1 MITQQEQKNKRIAM
15 MISIGFHAVL
25 LIAFLLLMAWR
36 APNPPH
42 LEYGIE
48 LNFGLDQQGGGEVQ
62 PEKAP
67 GTETNTPDP
76 QPEEAQE
83 TPQEQS
89 PAETEP
95 EKTEEPIVSKLESPV
110 VVKEEKKE
118 PTKEP
123 VKENKTE
130 TKTKVEPK
138 EEVKKVE
145 PKEAVKTEYKPT
157 ETKPA
162 DKKGDGG
169 TSHGDDP
176 GKVGDKGNPEGKLD
190 DNGQYKGK
198 PGGGDNGEGFGLGM
212 SGWDWADQPK
222 IPALPDNQGGR
233 IEFKI
238 TCDENG
244 DIYKIETISRGL
256 SLEAEKILRAEIL
269 KNSLVKKSRRSSTT
283 KFHGHSCLH
292 PQNQVIPI

>member
-1 MITQQEQKNKRIAM
+1 MTTQQEQKNKRIAM

-42 LEYGIE
+42 PEYGIE
-48 LNFGLDQQGGGEVQ
+48 LNFGLDQQGGGEIQ

-89 PAETEP
+89 PAEVQP
-95 EKTEEPIVSKLESPV
+95 EKAEEPIVSKLESPV
-110 VVKEEKKE
+110 VVKKEEKKE
-118 PTKEP
+118 PAKEP
-123 VKENKTE
+123 VKEQKTE

-190 DNGQYKGK
+190 ANALYGK
-198 PGGGDNGEGFGLGM
+198 QGGGANGDGFGLSM
-212 SGWDWADQPK
+212 AGWAWADNPK
-222 IPALPDNQGGR
+222 IPELPDNQDGR
-233 IEFKI
+233 IEFEI
-238 TCDENG
+238 ECDEDG
-244 DIYKIETISRGL
+244 EIVGITTLHRGL
-256 SLEAEKILRAEIL
+256 SARAEQLLKDEIRRNSLMKTSAGQAPARSKGRVVFIL
-269 KNSLVKKSRRSSTT
+269 KT
-283 KFHGHSCLH
+283 K
-292 PQNQVIPI
+292 

>member
-1 MITQQEQKNKRIAM
+1 MTTQQEQKNKRIAM

-25 LIAFLLLMAWR
+25 FIAFLLLMAWR

-42 LEYGIE
+42 PEYGIE

-89 PAETEP
+89 PAEVQP
-95 EKTEEPIVSKLESPV
+95 EKAEEPIVSKLESPV
-110 VVKEEKKE
+110 VVKKEEKKE

-123 VKENKTE
+123 VKENKIE

-162 DKKGDGG
+162 DKKGEGG

-190 DNGQYKGK
+190 ANALYGK
-198 PGGGDNGEGFGLGM
+198 PGGGTNGKGLGLSM
-212 SGWDWADQPK
+212 SGWEWADEPK
-222 IPALPDNQGGR
+222 IPDLPDNQNGR
-233 IEFKI
+233 VVFKI
-238 TCDENG
+238 TCDEQG
-244 DIYKIETISRGL
+244 DILTVDVIENTL
-256 SLEAEKILRAEIL
+256 SPQAVKLLRDEIR
-269 KNSLVKKSRRSSTT
+269 KNSLTKASSGKTAASSVGT
-283 KFHGHSCLH
+283 VEFTLK
-292 PQNQVIPI
+292 IR

>member
-42 LEYGIE
+42 PEYGIE

-89 PAETEP
+89 PAEVQP
-95 EKTEEPIVSKLESPV
+95 VKAEEPIVSKIESPV
-110 VVKEEKKE
+110 VVKKEEKKE

-130 TKTKVEPK
+130 TKAKVEPK

-162 DKKGDGG
+162 DKKGEGG

-222 IPALPDNQGGR
+222 IPTLPDNQGGR

-269 KNSLVKKSRRSSTT
+269 KNSLVKKSSGQAQPSSTGTVVFILKT
-283 KFHGHSCLH
+283 K
-292 PQNQVIPI
+292 

>member
-1 MITQQEQKNKRIAM
+1 MTTQQEQKNKRIAM

-42 LEYGIE
+42 PEYGIE

-67 GTETNTPDP
+67 GTDESTPDP

-89 PAETEP
+89 PSEVEP
-95 EKTEEPIVSKLESPV
+95 EKTEEPIVSKVESPV

-130 TKTKVEPK
+130 TKPKVTPK

-145 PKEAVKTEYKPT
+145 PKEVVKTEYKPT
-157 ETKPA
+157 DTKPV

-169 TSHGDDP
+169 TSHGNDP
-176 GKVGDKGNPEGKLD
+176 NKIGDKGKADGDLNKSTVYD
-190 DNGQYKGK
+190 GQK
-198 PGGGDNGEGFGLGM
+198 GGGANGDGFGLSM
-212 SGWDWADQPK
+212 SGWEWADEPK
-222 IPALPDNQGGR
+222 IPTLPDNQGGR

-244 DIYKIETISRGL
+244 DIFKIETIGRGL

-269 KNSLVKKSRRSSTT
+269 KNSLVKKSGGQAQPSSTGNVVFILKT
-283 KFHGHSCLH
+283 K
-292 PQNQVIPI
+292 

>member
-42 LEYGIE
+42 PEYGIE

-269 KNSLVKKSRRSSTT
+269 KNSLVKKSSGQAQPSSTGTVVFILKT
-283 KFHGHSCLH
+283 K
-292 PQNQVIPI
+292 

>member
-1 MITQQEQKNKRIAM
+1 MTTQQEQKNKRIAM

-36 APNPPH
+36 APNPPFDRTVI
-42 LEYGIE
+42 GVE
-48 LNFGLDQQGGGEVQ
+48 LNFGLDQQGGGEIQ

-89 PAETEP
+89 PAEVQP
-95 EKTEEPIVSKLESPV
+95 EKADEPIVSKLESPV
-110 VVKEEKKE
+110 VVKKEEKKE
-118 PTKEP
+118 PAKEP
-123 VKENKTE
+123 VKEQKTE

-190 DNGQYKGK
+190 ANALYGK
-198 PGGGDNGEGFGLGM
+198 QGGGANGDGFGLSM
-212 SGWDWADQPK
+212 AGWAWADNPK
-222 IPALPDNQGGR
+222 IPELPDNQDGR
-233 IEFKI
+233 IEFEI
-238 TCDENG
+238 ECDEDG
-244 DIYKIETISRGL
+244 EIVGITTLHRGL
-256 SLEAEKILRAEIL
+256 SARAEQLLKDEIRRNSLMKTSAGQAPARSKGRVVFIL
-269 KNSLVKKSRRSSTT
+269 KT
-283 KFHGHSCLH
+283 K
-292 PQNQVIPI
+292 